1 MTSSEKFITSLRGQI
16 EPLRQE
22 IIHHPVYSGIR
33 DLEDIRVFMNYHVYA
48 VWDFMSLLKALQ
60 NRLTCT
66 SVPWYPVGDADTRFL
81 INEIVVGE
89 ECDIDI
95 DGERKSHFEMYLDAM
110 RQAGAE
116 WGNIHQLIEQ
126 LKAGQSLET
135 AIENSNTPDEA
146 ADFIRFTFDI
156 ISSGKVHVLAAVFT
170 FGREDLIPEMF
181 VSIIRELHQKFPD
194 AVSRFKYYIDRHIEV
209 DGGHHSHLALRMTNS
224 LCGNDPTRWKEAQEA
239 VTLALKHR
247 KNLWDGTA
255 KQISNASV
263 SNAFV
268 HP

>member
-1 MTSSEKFITSLRGQI
+1 MTSFEKFITSLREQI
-16 EPLRQE
+16 EPLRLE
-22 IIHHPVYSGIR
+22 IIHHPVYSGIQN
-33 DLEDIRVFMNYHVYA
+33 LEDLRVFMNHHVYA

-89 ECDIDI
+89 ECDLDI

-116 WGNIHQLIEQ
+116 WYTIHQLVEH
-126 LKAGQSLET
+126 LKAGQSLEI
-135 AIENSNTPDEA
+135 ALEKSHTPDEA
-146 ADFIRFTFDI
+146 ADFVRFTFDTI
-156 ISSGKVHVLAAVFT
+156 NSGKVHVLSAVFT

-209 DGGHHSHLALRMTNS
+209 DGGHHSHLALKMTAG
-224 LCGNDPTRWKEAQEA
+224 LCGSDPIKWKEAQEA

-247 KNLWDGTA
+247 KNLWDGIA
-255 KQISNASV
+255 RQIRGVPV
-263 SNAFV
+263 SNSSALL
-268 HP
+268 